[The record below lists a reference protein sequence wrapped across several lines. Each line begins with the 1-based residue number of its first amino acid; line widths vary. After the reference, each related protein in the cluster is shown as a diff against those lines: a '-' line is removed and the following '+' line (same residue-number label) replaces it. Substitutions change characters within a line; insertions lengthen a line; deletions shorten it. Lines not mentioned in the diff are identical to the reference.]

1 MFKNYR
7 KIIAALAL
15 TATLAACKPDS
26 LKDYE
31 PVEAGNVKSIAGT
44 WTGTSVLQRDNDSE
58 RKNFPYK
65 SMDITS
71 AVDFGKVKI
80 TLQESNGQP
89 TNFTIDQATAAA
101 PIFNISSGTWK
112 VDNASKVGTITLVNG
127 TDSIKMVLGSY
138 NLLRENKMKLTRAKT
153 LLGKDVVT
161 YEFNFSK

>member
-7 KIIAALAL
+7 SIAAILAI
-15 TATLAACKPDS
+15 TFVIAACKPEGA
-26 LKDYE
+26 KDYE
-31 PVEAGNVKSIAGT
+31 AVVAGDVKSVAGT
-44 WTGTSVLQRDNDSE
+44 WNGTSVLQRDNDHE

-65 SMDITS
+65 SMDITGT
-71 AVDFGKVKI
+71 VDFTKVKI

-89 TNFTIDQATAAA
+89 ANFTIDQAAAA
-101 PIFNISSGTWK
+101 IPIFKITSGKWI
-112 VDNASKVGTITLVNG
+112 VDNASKVGLITLING

-138 NLLRENKMKLTRAKT
+138 MLLQENKMKLTRAKT

>member
-7 KIIAALAL
+7 SIVAMLAL
-15 TATLAACKPDS
+15 TAVLAACKPER

-31 PVEAGNVKSIAGT
+31 PVVAGDVKSISGT
-44 WTGTSVLQRDNDSE
+44 WTGASVLQRDNDSE

-65 SMDITS
+65 SMDITGTL
-71 AVDFGKVKI
+71 DFTKVKI
-80 TLQESNGQP
+80 TLQEANGQP
-89 TNFTIDQATAAA
+89 TNFTVDQSAAA
-101 PIFNISSGTWK
+101 VPIFKFTSGKWI
-112 VDNASKVGTITLVNG
+112 VDNASKVGLITLVNG

-138 NLLRENKMKLTRAKT
+138 MLLQQNKMKLTRAKT